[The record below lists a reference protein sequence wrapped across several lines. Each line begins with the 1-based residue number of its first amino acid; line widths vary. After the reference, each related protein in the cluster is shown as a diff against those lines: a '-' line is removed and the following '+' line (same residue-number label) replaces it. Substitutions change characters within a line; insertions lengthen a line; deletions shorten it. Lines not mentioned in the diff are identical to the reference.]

1 MSELISPIIYQV
13 GAGGILGFIAGYAI
27 KKVSK
32 IVAIVAGLFAL
43 VLIYLGYTGV
53 INVNYA
59 KLTELIE
66 EWLRGL
72 GEASH
77 LLSPITANL
86 PFAASFAAGAALG
99 LRKG

>member
-1 MSELISPIIYQV
+1 MSELISPIVHQV
-13 GAGGILGFIAGYAI
+13 GAGGILGFVVGHAI

-32 IVAIVAGLFAL
+32 MVVIVAGLFAL
-43 VLIYLGYTGV
+43 VLIYLGYTGI
-53 INVNYA
+53 INVDYA

-66 EWLRGL
+66 GWLRGL

-86 PFAASFAAGAALG
+86 PFAASFAAGAASC